1 MAYKQEEFLK
11 VLNGVKAPSGF
22 HYMPN
27 GKLMNDAHHIAQYGY
42 VNKKINSIDIDFTD
56 ISHLGES
63 RSFTIAGSGYVSI
76 EIYDDAATPNYY
88 NFYTNTWSTDKNGS
102 IHKIKIEGSYTNYI
116 NFEENTSS
124 LKKFTFRV
132 IAETVYNCKTLQGS
146 YIESRNADNSINI
159 NKSTGSNS
167 NIVEKIIYQDV
178 EKSLFISCI
187 APSLYATS
195 TNTVA
200 ATTSSTNRITID
212 NGDGS
217 TNVATNVNIVRVG
230 DRVTETGIAASVHAL
245 VTKINPDGNN
255 TNEIEISVTD
265 SVTNNETITF
275 TPAFNGVT
283 PHSSD
288 STTGR
293 ETLSISSGGALEAS
307 FTVTITAPSGRLL
320 AVTKTPTADDL
331 CFFKNVTIGS
341 AAVNLPGEDTSSGN
355 FRWPVDNIAGITE
368 GMFLD
373 PARSGGGTNT
383 TTPSIIKPYIKTVSI
398 KSFDQSSDY
407 GNLYDE
413 TIEEENI
420 KGVSAETNDITTVDR
435 NGRPTA
441 QAGNLIFSKQQA
453 SALADDTS
461 VRIFAQ
467 GASQIKSMTGM
478 DVFLSDVEVTLTDL
492 SVVTSGAVSNST
504 TISLASTDGGIGNI
518 AIGAEISGTNI
529 NSSVAN
535 PTVVSKAGRTGA
547 GDIVVSS
554 NQTLESGQTL
564 TVENFAT
571 TITVTGK
578 ISVSNFPLSNTEIF
592 LNLERFLISV

>member
-1 MAYKQEEFLK
+1 MAYKEEEFVK
-11 VLNGVKAPSGF
+11 ILNGVEAPSGF

-42 VNKKINSIDIDFTD
+42 IDKKINSIDIDFTD

-63 RSFTIAGSGYVSI
+63 RSFTISGGGYVSI

-102 IHKIKIEGSYTNYI
+102 IHKIKIEGTYTNYI

-132 IAETVYNCKTLQGS
+132 IAETVYNCRTSQGV
-146 YIESRNADNSINI
+146 YVESRNADNSINI

-187 APSLYATS
+187 APSKYATA
-195 TNTVA
+195 TDTVDG
-200 ATTSSTNRITID
+200 TTSSSNLIVFTNNLSSRK
-212 NGDGS
+212 
-217 TNVATNVNIVRVG
+217 VFVG
-230 DRVTETGIAASVHAL
+230 DLITTGSEATTAEFTLITS
-245 VTKINPDGNN
+245 IDPDGDNPKKIQTSLAN
-255 TNEIEISVTD
+255 SITGGATV
-265 SVTNNETITF
+265 TF

-293 ETLSISSGGALEAS
+293 ETLSISSGGSLSSS

-320 AVTKTPTADDL
+320 TVTKTPTTDDL

-341 AAVNLPGEDTSSGN
+341 AAIDLPGEDTSSGN
-355 FRWPVDNIAGITE
+355 FRWPVDNITGITE
-368 GMFLD
+368 GMSLD
-373 PARSGGGTNT
+373 PARSGGGANT
-383 TTPSIIKPYIKTVSI
+383 TTPSVIKPYIKTVSI

-407 GNLYDE
+407 GSLYDE

-420 KGVSAETNDITTVDR
+420 KGVSAGTNDITAVDR

-467 GASQIKSMTGM
+467 GADQIKSMTGM
-478 DVFLSDVEVTLTDL
+478 DISLSDVEVTLTDL
-492 SVVTSGAVSNST
+492 LVTTSGSVSNST
-504 TISLASTDGGIGNI
+504 TIPLASTDGGMGNI
-518 AIGAEISGTNI
+518 AVGAEISGTNI
-529 NSSVAN
+529 DASVAN
-535 PTVVSKAGRTGA
+535 PTVVSKAGQTGA
-547 GDIVVSS
+547 GNIVVSS

-578 ISVSNFPLSNTEIF
+578 INVSNFPLSDTTIF

>member
-1 MAYKQEEFLK
+1 MAYKEEEFVK
-11 VLNGVKAPSGF
+11 ELNGVKAPKGF

-42 VNKKINSIDIDFTD
+42 VDKKINSIDIDFTD
-56 ISHLGES
+56 VSHVGES
-63 RSFTIAGSGYVSI
+63 RPFTISGSGYISI

-102 IHKIKIEGSYTNYI
+102 IHKIKIEGTYTNYI

-132 IAETVYNCKTLQGS
+132 IAETVYNCRTSQGN
-146 YIESRNADNSINI
+146 YVESRNADNSINI

-187 APSLYATS
+187 APSKYATV
-195 TNTVA
+195 TDTVDGA
-200 ATTSSTNRITID
+200 TSSSNRLVFDNNLSSKGAFVGDLITTGSEATTAEFTLITSID
-212 NGDGS
+212 PDDDNPKEIQTSLANSISDG
-217 TNVATNVNIVRVG
+217 ATV
-230 DRVTETGIAASVHAL
+230 
-245 VTKINPDGNN
+245 
-255 TNEIEISVTD
+255 
-265 SVTNNETITF
+265 TF
-275 TPAFNGVT
+275 TPAFNGIT

-293 ETLSISSGGALEAS
+293 DTLSISSGGTLDAS

-320 AVTKTPTADDL
+320 AVTKTPTTSDL

-341 AAVNLPGEDTSSGN
+341 SALDLPGENTSGGN

-383 TTPSIIKPYIKTVSI
+383 TTPSIIKSYVTTTTI
-398 KSFDQSSDY
+398 KSFNQNEEYSA
-407 GNLYDE
+407 LYDE

-420 KGVSAETNDITTVDR
+420 KGVSAGTNDITAVDR

-441 QAGNLIFSKQQA
+441 QAGNLIFSNQQA
-453 SALADDTS
+453 SALASDSS

-467 GASQIKSMTGM
+467 GANQIKSMTGM
-478 DVFLSDVEVTLTDL
+478 DVSLSDVEVTLTDL
-492 SVVTSGAVSNST
+492 FVTTSGSVSNST
-504 TISLASTDGGIGNI
+504 TIPLASTDGGMGNV

-529 NSSVAN
+529 DASVAN
-535 PTVVSKAGRTGA
+535 PTVVSKAGQTGA
-547 GDIVVSS
+547 GNIVVSS

-564 TVENFAT
+564 KVENFAT

>member
-1 MAYKQEEFLK
+1 MAYKEEEFLK
-11 VLNGVKAPSGF
+11 VLNNVKAPSGF

-63 RSFTIAGSGYVSI
+63 RPFTIAGSGYVSI

-146 YIESRNADNSINI
+146 YVESRNADNSINI

-187 APSLYATS
+187 APSKYATV
-195 TNTVA
+195 TDTVDGA
-200 ATTSSTNRITID
+200 TSSSNRLVFDNNLSSKKVFVGDLITTSSEATTAEFTLITSID
-212 NGDGS
+212 
-217 TNVATNVNIVRVG
+217 
-230 DRVTETGIAASVHAL
+230 
-245 VTKINPDGNN
+245 PDGDNAKEIQTSL
-255 TNEIEISVTD
+255 TNSISDGATV
-265 SVTNNETITF
+265 TF
-275 TPAFNGVT
+275 TPAFNGIT

-293 ETLSISSGGALEAS
+293 DTLSISSGGALDAS

-341 AAVNLPGEDTSSGN
+341 AAIDLPGEDTSSGN

-373 PARSGGGTNT
+373 PARSGGGANT
-383 TTPSIIKPYIKTVSI
+383 TTPSIIKPYIKTVSV

-492 SVVTSGAVSNST
+492 LVTTSGSVSNST
-504 TISLASTDGGIGNI
+504 TIPLASTDGGMGNI
-518 AIGAEISGTNI
+518 AVGAEISGTNI
-529 NSSVAN
+529 DASVAN
-535 PTVVSKAGRTGA
+535 PTVVSKAGQTGA
-547 GDIVVSS
+547 GNIVVSS